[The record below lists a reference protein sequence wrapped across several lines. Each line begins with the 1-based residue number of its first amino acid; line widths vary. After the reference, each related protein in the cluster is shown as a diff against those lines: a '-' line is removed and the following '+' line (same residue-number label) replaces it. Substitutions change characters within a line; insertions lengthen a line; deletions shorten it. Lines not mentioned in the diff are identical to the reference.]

1 MKTFLADSNV
11 MIEEINKFRLIQ
23 LWLSNSLEDD
33 DKRLTPCN
41 RDEELRS
48 IASQLVKTYVDLD
61 RILPGDLEKV
71 VEPSELVQQSKII
84 KSYRQCALAA
94 QHQSPCITSQLKIV
108 VSDAS
113 PISVNGAYRYNGVY
127 DTVASFSKTGSWN
140 GHVEIFLLFCCRLSD
155 ETERWYI
162 SIAPKDLNPSNSE
175 DTNLYYSNTAG
186 DLSELPD
193 KLISVVENGI
203 EPLKPTGGLSELP
216 DTDKWMHVMENGIE
230 LINESQYAVDT
241 VQISMFKEI
250 SPLTPSMQN
259 YKENFTVLL
268 DVHATSTISS
278 IT

>member
-84 KSYRQCALAA
+84 KSYRQCALAS

-127 DTVASFSKTGSWN
+127 DT
-140 GHVEIFLLFCCRLSD
+140 SD
-155 ETERWYI
+155 KTER
-162 SIAPKDLNPSNSE
+162 
-175 DTNLYYSNTAG
+175 
-186 DLSELPD
+186 
-193 KLISVVENGI
+193 
-203 EPLKPTGGLSELP
+203 
-216 DTDKWMHVMENGIE
+216 
-230 LINESQYAVDT
+230 
-241 VQISMFKEI
+241 
-250 SPLTPSMQN
+250 
-259 YKENFTVLL
+259 
-268 DVHATSTISS
+268 
-278 IT
+278 